1 MLEVRDLHAEVDGK
15 PVLRGVSIKVAPGEL
30 ALVVGPNGSGKSSLL
45 RTVAGDPRYH
55 VTSGDVLLN
64 GESILG
70 ISPDERA
77 KKGLFLAFQA
87 PPEFEGVT
95 LATVLL
101 RAAGRERDPR
111 AFSELAALAA
121 KVGLDPSYLSRPLN
135 KGFSGGERKRSELL
149 QALFLGRD
157 YLLLDEIDSGVDL
170 EGLRRVA
177 GIIDELVSA
186 GKAVLLVSHNPAL
199 LDLIRP
205 DSVYVLKDGA
215 LARSGGPEILEDV
228 LRSGLYD

>member
-15 PVLRGVSIKVAPGEL
+15 PVLRGVSLKVAPGEL

-45 RTVAGDPRYH
+45 RTVAGDPRYR

-64 GESILG
+64 DESILG
-70 ISPDERA
+70 LSPDERA

-170 EGLRRVA
+170 EGLRRIA

-215 LARSGGPEILEDV
+215 LTRSGGPEILEDV